1 MLVNLEALL
10 LDTESE
16 LDFLKISKFCK
27 NLRFGQYFPYQILKL
42 IGKLSGSSENGQI
55 YDYTFLFT
63 VTVVNED
70 GDLSFGLRVGVV
82 NVFGCQIFLSA
93 QIALKVSEIESRGSC
108 GSILISRF

>member
-1 MLVNLEALL
+1 MLVDLEALL

-42 IGKLSGSSENGQI
+42 IGKLSGSSENDQN

-63 VTVVNED
+63 VTVYITIQEILDNFV
-70 GDLSFGLRVGVV
+70 LGLVY
-82 NVFGCQIFLSA
+82 IT
-93 QIALKVSEIESRGSC
+93 
-108 GSILISRF
+108 IL